1 MVQILFDSDLEFYS
15 VLIAVAAWLYVVI
28 RTGEKPSTKI
38 AAYIEASRQFIT
50 DINGMGLAWFG
61 KTDTINM
68 TPPNPEVRT
77 VLEEIKIMLTNLT
90 EEFATL
96 QGDVLILGDRIEKVE
111 DPTGVINPK

>member
-38 AAYIEASRQFIT
+38 AAYIEASRQLVA
-50 DINGMGLAWFG
+50 DINGIILAWFG
-61 KTDTINM
+61 KTDTLNM
-68 TPPNPEVRT
+68 TPPNPEVVT
-77 VLEEIKIMLTNLT
+77 VLDEIKGMLTTLT

-96 QGDVLILGDRIEKVE
+96 QTDVMTLADRVTKVE
-111 DPTGVINPK
+111 MPQAAV